1 MADEEFPGR
10 EAVDLTPAI
19 LDADEDNFVWPDYA
33 PPPPPTPPV
42 AAVAAVA
49 AVAPV
54 AAVAAVVPAAVDP
67 ANVGRYLRYSSG
79 TYVYSG
85 AWASWSGCGAGAA

>member
-1 MADEEFPGR
+1 MSSVKMADEEFPGR

-49 AVAPV
+49 AV
-54 AAVAAVVPAAVDP
+54 VPAAVDP

>member
-49 AVAPV
+49 AV
-54 AAVAAVVPAAVDP
+54 VPAAVDP